1 MKKLVFAFLLTL
13 LATSGVQA
21 QLNDSL
27 VACRRNIS
35 LLVIKTDQANFFNP
49 ENTDVKVSFYS
60 GFNAFR
66 AHDNNRSS
74 TTGLFNTKYQRL
86 ELKDELSMSLPAL
99 RYYRIVYN
107 KVVVYVG
114 SDQLNDFIAAVL
126 KKPKDISLT
135 RIFSS
140 VAYHRFAADYKKDQ
154 DNVDNNCCFQDL
166 VVTAKPDIQAA
177 VALKNILLQVPNT
190 GKITKVTGNSIT
202 LSPVGKADFMEDVD
216 YYILGKPDLRVKITN
231 ASGSNFSALVYDR
244 NEGNASG
251 LTAKD
256 VVTNLIQ

>member
-1 MKKLVFAFLLTL
+1 MKNLILTITFALLVTL
-13 LATSGVQA
+13 GAQA

-35 LLVIKTDQANFFNP
+35 LLVVRADKANFFNS

-66 AHDNNRSS
+66 AHDNNSS
-74 TTGLFNTKYQRL
+74 NTTGLFNTKYQRL
-86 ELKDELSMSLPAL
+86 ELRDELSMSLPAL

-107 KVVVYVG
+107 KVVLCVG
-114 SDQLNDFIAAVL
+114 SDQLNAFIAEVL

-140 VAYHRFAADYKKDQ
+140 VAYYRFAADYKKDQ

-166 VVTAKPDIQAA
+166 VVTAKPDIQAGL
-177 VALKNILLQVPNT
+177 ALKNILLQVPNT

-202 LSPVGKADFMEDVD
+202 FSPVGKADFMEDVD
-216 YYILGKPDLRVKITN
+216 YFIVGKPDLRVKITN
-231 ASGSNFSALVYDR
+231 A
-244 NEGNASG
+244 
-251 LTAKD
+251 
-256 VVTNLIQ
+256 

>member
-13 LATSGVQA
+13 LARSGVQA

-35 LLVIKTDQANFFNP
+35 LLVVRTDRANFLHP

-74 TTGLFNTKYQRL
+74 ATGLFNTKYQRL

-107 KVVVYVG
+107 KVVLYVG

-126 KKPKDISLT
+126 NKPKDISLT

-177 VALKNILLQVPNT
+177 VALKNMLLQLPNT
-190 GKITKVTGNSIT
+190 GKITKVTANSIT
-202 LSPVGKADFMEDVD
+202 FSPVGKADFMEDVD
-216 YYILGKPDLRVKITN
+216 YFILGKPDLRVKITN
-231 ASGSNFSALVYDR
+231 TSGGNFSALVYDR
-244 NEGNASG
+244 NGGNASG